1 MKVARVS
8 RHSTTINSNPFT
20 LGRNLK
26 GRVQDRNPLVVKWCT
41 GTEMPR
47 KPFYDG
53 QAEAF
58 VDIKTPSSS
67 LLSGG
72 FDLDLQDTFFI
83 FPYHE

>member
-1 MKVARVS
+1 M
-8 RHSTTINSNPFT
+8 
-20 LGRNLK
+20 
-26 GRVQDRNPLVVKWCT
+26 VKWCT
-41 GTEMPR
+41 GTEMPC
-47 KPFYDG
+47 KPFYDR